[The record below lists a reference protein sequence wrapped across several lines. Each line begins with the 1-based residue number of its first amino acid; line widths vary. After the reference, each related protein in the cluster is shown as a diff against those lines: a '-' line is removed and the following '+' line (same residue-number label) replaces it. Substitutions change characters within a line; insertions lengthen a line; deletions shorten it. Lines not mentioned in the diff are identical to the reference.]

1 MSAAM
6 GDSKC
11 NDIQPLL
18 PAYALGALESD
29 EQSRVDDHLA
39 TCPTCRAEAASYS
52 HVVDSLGA
60 AAPQESPPPA
70 LKARVLA
77 AATGDSIPEAAAVV
91 AGSDKGLTE
100 ESGSTWRESR
110 LVYLLSAAAILLFVG
125 FVMLALVLERTIDDR
140 DEAVAAQEQMAS
152 YFGAGGE
159 VVAMTSLDAA
169 NWGSWQGQGKLLSA
183 PDKPTMVIVDGCPP
197 TSDER
202 YYRVWVAID
211 GDRTGLGEIEVDDNG
226 TGWME
231 IHAPEALN
239 NYDELG
245 ITVITNGD
253 NREDMMVTRV

>member
-6 GDSKC
+6 GDSEC

-18 PAYALGALESD
+18 PAYALGALEPD
-29 EQSRVDDHLA
+29 ERTRVDDHLA
-39 TCPTCRAEAASYS
+39 TCATCRAEAASYA

-70 LKARVLA
+70 LRERVLA
-77 AATGDSIPEAAAVV
+77 AAAERAVPEGVVV
-91 AGSDKGLTE
+91 APGSDRDLTAV
-100 ESGSTWRESR
+100 SSTNWRSSR
-110 LVYLLSAAAILLFVG
+110 LVFLLSAASILLLVG
-125 FVMLALVLERTIDDR
+125 VVVLALVLERTVDERDD
-140 DEAVAAQEQMAS
+140 AVAAQDQLAS

-169 NWGSWQGQGKLLSA
+169 NWGSWKGQGKLLSA
-183 PDKPTMVIVDGCPP
+183 PGKPTMVVVDGCPP

-202 YYRVWVAID
+202 VYRVWVALK
-211 GDRTGLGEIEVDDNG
+211 GDRTPVGEIKVDDSG

-231 IHAPEALN
+231 VDAPDTLSS
-239 NYDELG
+239 YDELG

-253 NREDMMVTRV
+253 NREDMMVTGV